1 MHVMRRV
8 PAVAA
13 LITSALAT
21 GAVGACA
28 SGGGIFPTAGDP
40 NASVANAERMIA
52 EAQQAGADSLVPE
65 VMSSARQN
73 FATAQVLLRER
84 SLDRAALKGREA
96 AADATYA
103 RAAALRAAAERERRA
118 AQAALDAAG
127 GTNP

>member
-1 MHVMRRV
+1 MHVLRRV

-13 LITSALAT
+13 LVSSALMA

-40 NASVANAERMIA
+40 NAAVANAERLIA
-52 EAQQAGADSLVPE
+52 EAQQAGADSLVPDA
-65 VMSSARQN
+65 MASARQN
-73 FATAQVLLRER
+73 FAAAQVLMRQR

-103 RAAALRAAAERERRA
+103 RAAALRATAERERAA
-118 AQAALDAAG
+118 AQAALNAVG
-127 GTNP
+127 GNP